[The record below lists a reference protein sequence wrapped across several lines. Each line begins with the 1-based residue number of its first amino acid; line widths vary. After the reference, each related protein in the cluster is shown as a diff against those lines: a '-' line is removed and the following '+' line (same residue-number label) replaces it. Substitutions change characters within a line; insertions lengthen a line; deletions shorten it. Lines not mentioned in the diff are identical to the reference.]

1 MLLPR
6 KVCQPTLKHP
16 ARLTCFGLGGKI
28 YIGTSVGNLH
38 VYNVN
43 TAAGVSQYLFY
54 CKGVAY
60 HNKDGKPIEA
70 ELDVKKNLG
79 RKPIEQ
85 LGYVQDITSLAV
97 LSGVY
102 R

>member
-1 MLLPR
+1 M
-6 KVCQPTLKHP
+6 
-16 ARLTCFGLGGKI
+16 
-28 YIGTSVGNLH
+28 GNLH

-54 CKGVAY
+54 RKGVAY
-60 HNKDGKPIEA
+60 HNKDGTPTEA